1 MFFSL
6 HVKYSLN
13 IKLEITKIL
22 SHYFTLSSRCSE
34 LRLRA
39 VWCIGNDNSELTFK
53 YGTFQQLSCQAGSFE
68 TSLPIYQIP
77 EYYISEDRF
86 HRSDNF
92 TTHIH
97 KTCMFFMSAQTENI
111 EELFG
116 PERMQRVQHNGELYH
131 QQFEQILSE
140 LSK

>member
-13 IKLEITKIL
+13 IKLAIIKVL

-53 YGTFQQLSCQAGSFE
+53 YGTFQQLSCVKQVLSKRRYLFTKFQNIFQKTVFTALI
-68 TSLPIYQIP
+68 TSQLT
-77 EYYISEDRF
+77 YI
-86 HRSDNF
+86 
-92 TTHIH
+92 
-97 KTCMFFMSAQTENI
+97 KPVCFFMSAQTENI

-116 PERMQRVQHNGELYH
+116 PERMQRVQHNWELYH

-140 LSK
+140 LS